1 MLNACCLV
9 SEIGGNMINR
19 LDESFSF
26 LQKALELRGMR
37 QKVLASNIANADT
50 PNYKARDFDFG
61 AAMKN
66 AISKHSSSLEMTDP
80 NHMQG
85 FGSSGVK
92 LQYSTP
98 YQSSLD
104 GNTVEMDVERNKY
117 MDNAVHYEADLTV
130 LTNRIKIMMSAI
142 QG

>member
-1 MLNACCLV
+1 
-9 SEIGGNMINR
+9 MISR

-37 QKVLASNIANADT
+37 QQVLASNIANADT
-50 PNYKARDFDFG
+50 PNYKERDFDFA

-66 AISKHSSSLEMTDP
+66 AMSKNASNLELTDP
-80 NHMQG
+80 RHMQG
-85 FGSSGVK
+85 SSGELGVK
-92 LQYSTP
+92 LQYGNP

-117 MDNAVHYEADLTV
+117 MNNAMRFEADLTV
-130 LTNRIKIMMSAI
+130 LTNRIKIMISAI